1 MFESREVRHMVTC
14 LQDRDE
20 HDNIE
25 VFDSAYWVKGCSSL
39 GRLRFAVLLGVG
51 KKKHK
56 NRQFCLID
64 IKEAVQPVA
73 PHSARI
79 PMPRNNAERVVEGA
93 RKVSPY
99 LGQRMLAW
107 RFDRKPV
114 VLREL
119 LPQDLK
125 LEMDQ
130 LTRDEAISSAR
141 FLASVIGR
149 AHSSQLDH
157 KAQKNWLNSLRS
169 SRARKLD
176 APSWLWASVIEL
188 VASHESAYLEHCRQY
203 AIDAA

>member
-1 MFESREVRHMVTC
+1 
-14 LQDRDE
+14 
-20 HDNIE
+20 
-25 VFDSAYWVKGCSSL
+25 
-39 GRLRFAVLLGVG
+39 
-51 KKKHK
+51 
-56 NRQFCLID
+56 
-64 IKEAVQPVA
+64 
-73 PHSARI
+73 
-79 PMPRNNAERVVEGA
+79 MPRNNAERVVEGA